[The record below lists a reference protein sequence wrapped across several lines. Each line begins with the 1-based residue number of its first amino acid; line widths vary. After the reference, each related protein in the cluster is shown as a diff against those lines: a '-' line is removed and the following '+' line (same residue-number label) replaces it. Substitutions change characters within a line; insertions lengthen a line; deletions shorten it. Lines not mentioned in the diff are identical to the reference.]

1 MNSGVLRRFVWFC
14 EVYFWRQPQSY
25 RNLGKSVTAFFPE
38 LSEKL
43 LASGPVI
50 DTSWLYTN

>member
-1 MNSGVLRRFVWFC
+1 MQGESLLNFVVSLHFPTMNSGVLRGFVLFC

-38 LSEKL
+38 
-43 LASGPVI
+43 PV
-50 DTSWLYTN
+50 